1 MRTIVDYDGKNSRH
15 NLNCMG
21 WQWWLGRFGV
31 LGLVSIVCLGDT
43 SERAIA
49 QPQWS
54 EQDILPN
61 SVYSADIQLPLRY
74 EPIPQEFMRLGQG
87 LETMK
92 YRWQS
97 SQLTYQAQQTLG
109 HNSADAH
116 KMNEAAHQDFLD
128 KIQRKIDTY
137 YYFVEAREFALATA
151 EARDIGQLVG
161 TAHQQQTPTETSEIR
176 AIWLDRGAIV
186 AAKNEVG
193 LAKVFDRFAQAGM
206 NVVFMETVNAS
217 YPIFPS
223 TVAPEQ
229 NPALKGW
236 DALAS
241 GVKLAH
247 ARGMELHAWSW
258 IFAAANQ
265 RHNEIMGQPRYYLGP
280 VLSKNPDWVA
290 GDRRGEPFHYR
301 SRKAFFDPAH
311 PEVQAYLIDLL
322 TEIATKYDVDGIQF
336 DYIRYPFHEV
346 TRNEVYGFGDA
357 GREKF
362 RRNGYRDPTLLQVG
376 DRHWQAWQ
384 DFRVEQVDQFV
395 EKASR
400 TLKQQRPDLTLSAA
414 VFALPRTQ
422 RLEQIQQ
429 NWEAWIE
436 NGDLDLLVPMTYA
449 NNAPALA
456 ELTEN
461 LLRSFPQR
469 STLLVP
475 SIRLLDLE
483 SGLALD
489 QRELL
494 RQLPTAGNAFFAAS
508 NLNADVVESLGTR
521 PAVLP
526 HREPLQAIAQRFQTL
541 QQEWSLSF
549 VETPWEAAATVFI
562 RNLQQS
568 QQNFNKKNL
577 LLTQSYWVD
586 FRQAFQP
593 HLETYAKQNP
603 YQAEVW
609 QHRLD
614 GIEQLLHYGDRQ
626 LSFIP

>member
-1 MRTIVDYDGKNSRH
+1 MS
-15 NLNCMG
+15 
-21 WQWWLGRFGV
+21 WQRWLKFGV
-31 LGLVSIVCLGDT
+31 LGLVPTVWMLST
-43 SERAIA
+43 FEKAIA

-54 EQDILPN
+54 EEDVLPTN
-61 SVYSADIQLPLRY
+61 TFEIEGQLPPPFQ
-74 EPIPQEFMRLGQG
+74 PIPQEFIRLGQA

-97 SQLTYQAQQTLG
+97 SQLTYEAQQTLG
-109 HNSADAH
+109 QNSANFQKSRPVTA
-116 KMNEAAHQDFLD
+116 QDFLD
-128 KIQRKIDTY
+128 KMQRKIDAY
-137 YYFVEAREFALATA
+137 YYFLEAREFTLATA
-151 EARDIGQLVG
+151 EAEEIGQLFG
-161 TAHQQQTPTETSEIR
+161 AAHQDQTPTETSEIR

-186 AAKNEVG
+186 AAKNEAG
-193 LAKVFDRFAQAGM
+193 LANIFDRFADAGI

-223 TVAPEQ
+223 QVAPEQ

-280 VLSKNPDWVA
+280 VLSENPDWAA
-290 GDRRGEPFHYR
+290 GDRRGDPFHYR
-301 SRKAFFDPAH
+301 SRKAFFDPAN
-311 PEVQAYLIDLL
+311 PEVQQYLIDLL

-346 TRNEVYGFGDA
+346 TRDEVYGFGEA

-362 RRNGYRDPTLLQVG
+362 RMNGYRDPTFLQVG
-376 DRHWQAWQ
+376 DRHWQRWQ
-384 DFRVEQVDQFV
+384 DFRIEQVDQFV

-414 VFALPRTQ
+414 VFAIPRTQ

-429 NWEAWIE
+429 NWEAWID
-436 NGDLDLLVPMTYA
+436 NDYLDLLVPMTYA
-449 NNAPALA
+449 ENSPDLA
-456 ELTEN
+456 ELIDS
-461 LLRSFPQR
+461 LLASFPQR

-475 SIRLLDLE
+475 SIRLLELK

-508 NLNADVVESLGTR
+508 DLKPDVVAALGTT
-521 PAVLP
+521 PGILP

-541 QQEWSLSF
+541 QQEWTLSF
-549 VETPWEAAATVFI
+549 ADTPWEVAATVFI
-562 RNLQQS
+562 DNLQQT
-568 QQNFNKKNL
+568 QQTFNKKNL
-577 LLTQSYWVD
+577 LLTQSYWED
-586 FRQAFQP
+586 FRQVFKL
-593 HLETYAKQNP
+593 HLEAYAKQNP
-603 YQAEVW
+603 YQAQVW
-609 QHRLD
+609 QYRLD
-614 GIEQLLHYGDRQ
+614 GIEQLLNYGDRQ
-626 LSFIP
+626 LSFVP